1 MLIEYRDMKAN
12 IAKIIRENQSKRK
25 KKQFPKIA
33 LISWIYTIQIH
44 QPFFTMRN
52 VIESRK

>member
-1 MLIEYRDMKAN
+1 MKAN